1 MGIAAL
7 FLIYWFVLAGVLLL
21 ATGFTGVEAIGLAL
35 ILALVGV
42 ALWLLWRQHYKEDE
56 DAHPDHKPNLGP
68 TDERPHADR
77 R

>member
-21 ATGFTGVEAIGLAL
+21 ATGFTGLEAIGLAL
-35 ILALVGV
+35 VLTLVGV
-42 ALWLLWRQHYKEDE
+42 GLWLLWRQHYDEAE
-56 DAHPDHKPNLGP
+56 DAHPDHEPHLGP
-68 TDERPHADR
+68 TDERQQPER